1 MSGAVNPWRGERELR
16 LPGGEPVILSV
27 TLDHIARVMS
37 VTGVETLDAMNA
49 ALAARKPAVIEAAL
63 AQVLGDVAASE
74 VMSRVNGVAGLT
86 AVYSALVG
94 ALSGLTPEEEDDAKK
109 TAADR
114 EKVAQAVMMRL
125 LADAVG
131 QSSGSPS
138 ETG

>member
-1 MSGAVNPWRGERELR
+1 MTGAVNPWRGERELR
-16 LPGGEPVILSV
+16 LTGREPVILSV

-37 VTGVETLDAMNA
+37 VTDVETLDAMNTV
-49 ALAARKPAVIEAAL
+49 LAARKPAVLEAVL
-63 AQVLGDVAASE
+63 AQVMGDTAARD
-74 VMSRVNGVAGLT
+74 VMSGVNGVAGLT

-109 TAADR
+109 ASADR
-114 EKVAQAVMMRL
+114 DRVAQAVMMRL

-131 QSSGSPS
+131 QSRGSPS